1 MLKGIYFLETNS
13 SVLSDMEGCFTIN
26 DAFVYKGGCGV
37 IREAVKQLEKMQDIS
52 FIVISDRLID
62 GTCEEALEQLS
73 TISAQMIVATST
85 KDELMR
91 TRLAKR
97 AKLLPYPYSYEELD
111 ALLKKICGSSSY
123 EDGEIEDIANSDIS
137 RDVDN
142 PFSAGK
148 NAEDTS
154 EPESVIR
161 KSSFQDRLKD
171 VQLSK
176 TSERAG
182 RMMPQHTVVIYNQKG
197 GVGKSTIAKEL
208 SIAMTCLSIQKGKE
222 LYRPK
227 VCLCDLDLDSSDISS
242 LLGLPLEPNIK
253 QWSDDISKQYEKAKK
268 RINLLGY
275 KFVLSLPTNNYF
287 DGYEYPLDKLVS
299 NEKEAIHFSLSGHIL
314 DGYRNLYQEKTAIAD
329 IKIDQSYY
337 DSYVSVLGIIKNIKQ
352 RTTKKG
358 SQMAFLSLEDET
370 GELEGVIFPK
380 DFEKIKNNYLKF
392 VNLPVIFDGKLQH
405 ENKDGEDKF
414 SLIISSIKIIDSPTK
429 VYIHNNSNINKE
441 FVEKLSSNNGISE
454 VIVVDTQ
461 RTKIRILPFK
471 INLEKSKVILKE
483 YNIDYIIV

>member
-148 NAEDTS
+148 KAEETP
-154 EPESVIR
+154 EPEAVIR

-208 SIAMTCLSIQKGKE
+208 AIAMTCLSIQKGKE

-268 RINLLGY
+268 MDTV
-275 KFVLSLPTNNYF
+275 F
-287 DGYEYPLDKLVS
+287 
-299 NEKEAIHFSLSGHIL
+299 FS
-314 DGYRNLYQEKTAIAD
+314 EWD
-329 IKIDQSYY
+329 IKQNYLQQHESGL
-337 DSYVSVLGIIKNIKQ
+337 YVLTAPEIKTEGITINYRTVSTIIGNCRKKQTKQRKCASGLKVIKN
-352 RTTKKG
+352 
-358 SQMAFLSLEDET
+358 
-370 GELEGVIFPK
+370 
-380 DFEKIKNNYLKF
+380 
-392 VNLPVIFDGKLQH
+392 
-405 ENKDGEDKF
+405 
-414 SLIISSIKIIDSPTK
+414 
-429 VYIHNNSNINKE
+429 
-441 FVEKLSSNNGISE
+441 
-454 VIVVDTQ
+454 
-461 RTKIRILPFK
+461 RIWS
-471 INLEKSKVILKE
+471 KSKNTIPQ
-483 YNIDYIIV
+483 

>member
-37 IREAVKQLEKMQDIS
+37 IREAVKQLEKMQDVS

-91 TRLAKR
+91 TRLVKR

-148 NAEDTS
+148 KTEETPES
-154 EPESVIR
+154 EPVIR

-182 RMMPQHTVVIYNQKG
+182 RMTPQHTVVIYNQKG

-208 SIAMTCLSIQKGKE
+208 AIAMTCLSIQKGKE

-242 LLGLPLEPNIK
+242 FLGLPLEPNIK

-268 RINLLGY
+268 MDTVFFSEWDIKQNYLQQHESGLYVLTAPEIKTEGITINYRTVSTIIENLKLCEFDVIIVDTGANILDYTISAILAATDILALSTCDVVSAKRIDGVLEDILSNVDGFDRNKMKLLINRY
-275 KFVLSLPTNNYF
+275 DPAFNITP
-287 DGYEYPLDKLVS
+287 E
-299 NEKEAIHFSLSGHIL
+299 ELSG
-314 DGYRNLYQEKTAIAD
+314 
-329 IKIDQSYY
+329 
-337 DSYVSVLGIIKNIKQ
+337 VL
-352 RTTKKG
+352 
-358 SQMAFLSLEDET
+358 QMPLI
-370 GELEGVIFPK
+370 GVIP
-380 DFEKIKNNYLKF
+380 DCREITN
-392 VNLPVIFDGKLQH
+392 V
-405 ENKDGEDKF
+405 
-414 SLIISSIKIIDSPTK
+414 
-429 VYIHNNSNINKE
+429 
-441 FVEKLSSNNGISE
+441 NNGGNS
-454 VIVVDTQ
+454 VFYGNTRSGDKQKAFANAV
-461 RTKIRILPFK
+461 RTVAKRLLELDIGEHTAVTSFEENREPRLFDFLFK
-471 INLEKSKVILKE
+471 RK
-483 YNIDYIIV
+483 

>member
-37 IREAVKQLEKMQDIS
+37 IREAVKQLEKMQDVS

-85 KDELMR
+85 RDELMR

-148 NAEDTS
+148 KAEDTP
-154 EPESVIR
+154 EPGPVLR

-182 RMMPQHTVVIYNQKG
+182 RMTPQHTIVIYNQKG

-208 SIAMTCLSIQKGKE
+208 AIAMTCLSIQKGKE

-268 RINLLGY
+268 MDTVFFSEWDIKQNYLQQHESGLYVLTAPEIKTEGITINYRTVSTIIENLKLCEFDVIIVDTGANILDYTISAILAATDILALSTCDVVSAKRIDGVLEDILSNVDAFDRNKMKLLINRY
-275 KFVLSLPTNNYF
+275 DPAFNITP
-287 DGYEYPLDKLVS
+287 E
-299 NEKEAIHFSLSGHIL
+299 ELSG
-314 DGYRNLYQEKTAIAD
+314 
-329 IKIDQSYY
+329 
-337 DSYVSVLGIIKNIKQ
+337 VL
-352 RTTKKG
+352 
-358 SQMAFLSLEDET
+358 QMPLI
-370 GELEGVIFPK
+370 GVIP
-380 DFEKIKNNYLKF
+380 DCREITN
-392 VNLPVIFDGKLQH
+392 V
-405 ENKDGEDKF
+405 
-414 SLIISSIKIIDSPTK
+414 
-429 VYIHNNSNINKE
+429 
-441 FVEKLSSNNGISE
+441 NNGGNSVFYGNTRSGDKQKAFANAVRAVAKRLLELDIGEHTAVTSFDE
-454 VIVVDTQ
+454 NREPRLFDF
-461 RTKIRILPFK
+461 LFK
-471 INLEKSKVILKE
+471 RK
-483 YNIDYIIV
+483 

>member
-37 IREAVKQLEKMQDIS
+37 IREAVKQLEKMQDVS

-148 NAEDTS
+148 KTEETPDS
-154 EPESVIR
+154 EPVIR

-182 RMMPQHTVVIYNQKG
+182 RMTPQHTVVIYNQKG

-208 SIAMTCLSIQKGKE
+208 AIAMTCLSIQKGKE

-268 RINLLGY
+268 MDTVFFSEWDIKQNYLQQHESGLYVLTAPEIKTEGITINYRTVSTIIENLKLCEFDVIIVDTGANILDYTISAILAATDILALSTCDVVSAKRIDGVLEDILSNVDAFDRNKMKLLINRY
-275 KFVLSLPTNNYF
+275 DPAFNITP
-287 DGYEYPLDKLVS
+287 E
-299 NEKEAIHFSLSGHIL
+299 ELSG
-314 DGYRNLYQEKTAIAD
+314 
-329 IKIDQSYY
+329 
-337 DSYVSVLGIIKNIKQ
+337 VL
-352 RTTKKG
+352 
-358 SQMAFLSLEDET
+358 QMPLI
-370 GELEGVIFPK
+370 GVIP
-380 DFEKIKNNYLKF
+380 DCREITN
-392 VNLPVIFDGKLQH
+392 V
-405 ENKDGEDKF
+405 
-414 SLIISSIKIIDSPTK
+414 
-429 VYIHNNSNINKE
+429 
-441 FVEKLSSNNGISE
+441 NNGGNSVFYGNTRSGDKQKAFANAVRAVAKRLLELDIGEHTAVTSFDKNRE
-454 VIVVDTQ
+454 PRLFDF
-461 RTKIRILPFK
+461 LFK
-471 INLEKSKVILKE
+471 RK
-483 YNIDYIIV
+483 

>member
-37 IREAVKQLEKMQDIS
+37 IREAVKQLEKMQDVS

-85 KDELMR
+85 RDELMR

-142 PFSAGK
+142 PFSTGK
-148 NAEDTS
+148 KAEDTS
-154 EPESVIR
+154 EPEPESVIR

-268 RINLLGY
+268 MDTVFFSEWDIKQNYLQQHESGLYVLTAPEIKTEGITINYRTVSTIIENLKLCEFDVIIVDTGANILDYTISAILAATDILALSTCDVVSAKRIDGVLEDILSNVDAFDRNKMKLLINRY
-275 KFVLSLPTNNYF
+275 DPAFNITP
-287 DGYEYPLDKLVS
+287 E
-299 NEKEAIHFSLSGHIL
+299 ELSG
-314 DGYRNLYQEKTAIAD
+314 
-329 IKIDQSYY
+329 
-337 DSYVSVLGIIKNIKQ
+337 VL
-352 RTTKKG
+352 
-358 SQMAFLSLEDET
+358 QMPLI
-370 GELEGVIFPK
+370 GVIP
-380 DFEKIKNNYLKF
+380 DCREITN
-392 VNLPVIFDGKLQH
+392 V
-405 ENKDGEDKF
+405 
-414 SLIISSIKIIDSPTK
+414 
-429 VYIHNNSNINKE
+429 
-441 FVEKLSSNNGISE
+441 NNGGNSVFYGNTRSGDKQKAFANAVRAVAKRLLELDIGEHTAVTSFDE
-454 VIVVDTQ
+454 NREPRLFDF
-461 RTKIRILPFK
+461 LFK
-471 INLEKSKVILKE
+471 RK
-483 YNIDYIIV
+483 

>member
-37 IREAVKQLEKMQDIS
+37 IREAVKQLEKMQDVS

-85 KDELMR
+85 RDELMR

-148 NAEDTS
+148 KAEDTS
-154 EPESVIR
+154 EPEPESVIR

-253 QWSDDISKQYEKAKK
+253 QNYLQQHESGLYVLTAPEIKTEGITINYRTVSTIIENLKLCEFDVIIVDTGANILDYTISAILAATDILALSTCDVVSAK
-268 RINLLGY
+268 RIDGVLEDILSNVDGFDRNKMKLLINRY
-275 KFVLSLPTNNYF
+275 DPAFNITP
-287 DGYEYPLDKLVS
+287 E
-299 NEKEAIHFSLSGHIL
+299 ELSG
-314 DGYRNLYQEKTAIAD
+314 
-329 IKIDQSYY
+329 
-337 DSYVSVLGIIKNIKQ
+337 VL
-352 RTTKKG
+352 
-358 SQMAFLSLEDET
+358 QMPLI
-370 GELEGVIFPK
+370 GVIP
-380 DFEKIKNNYLKF
+380 DCREITN
-392 VNLPVIFDGKLQH
+392 V
-405 ENKDGEDKF
+405 
-414 SLIISSIKIIDSPTK
+414 
-429 VYIHNNSNINKE
+429 
-441 FVEKLSSNNGISE
+441 NNGGNS
-454 VIVVDTQ
+454 VFYGNTRSGDKQKAFANAV
-461 RTKIRILPFK
+461 RTVAKRLLELDIGEHTAVTSFEENREPRLFDFLFK
-471 INLEKSKVILKE
+471 RK
-483 YNIDYIIV
+483 

>member
-37 IREAVKQLEKMQDIS
+37 IREAVKQLEKMQDVS

-62 GTCEEALEQLS
+62 GTCEEALEQFS
-73 TISAQMIVATST
+73 TISAQMIVATLT
-85 KDELMR
+85 RDELMR

-148 NAEDTS
+148 KAEDTS
-154 EPESVIR
+154 EPEPESVIR

-268 RINLLGY
+268 MDTVFFSEWDIKQNYLQQHESGLYVLTAPEIKTEGITINYRTVSTIIENLKLCEFDVIIVDTGANILDYTISAILAATDILALSTCDVVSAKRIDGVLEDILSNVDGFDRNKMKLLINRY
-275 KFVLSLPTNNYF
+275 DPAFNITP
-287 DGYEYPLDKLVS
+287 E
-299 NEKEAIHFSLSGHIL
+299 ELSG
-314 DGYRNLYQEKTAIAD
+314 
-329 IKIDQSYY
+329 
-337 DSYVSVLGIIKNIKQ
+337 VL
-352 RTTKKG
+352 
-358 SQMAFLSLEDET
+358 QMPLI
-370 GELEGVIFPK
+370 GVIP
-380 DFEKIKNNYLKF
+380 DCREITN
-392 VNLPVIFDGKLQH
+392 V
-405 ENKDGEDKF
+405 
-414 SLIISSIKIIDSPTK
+414 
-429 VYIHNNSNINKE
+429 
-441 FVEKLSSNNGISE
+441 NNGGNS
-454 VIVVDTQ
+454 VFYGNTRSGDKQKAFANAV
-461 RTKIRILPFK
+461 RTVAKRLLELDIGEHTAVTSFEENREPRLFDFLFK
-471 INLEKSKVILKE
+471 RK
-483 YNIDYIIV
+483 

>member
-37 IREAVKQLEKMQDIS
+37 IREAVKQLEKMQDVS

-85 KDELMR
+85 RDELMR

-148 NAEDTS
+148 KAEDTP
-154 EPESVIR
+154 EPGPVLR

-182 RMMPQHTVVIYNQKG
+182 RMTPQHTVVIYNQKG

-208 SIAMTCLSIQKGKE
+208 AIAMTCLSIQKGKE

-227 VCLCDLDLDSSDISS
+227 VCLCDLDLDSSDVSS
-242 LLGLPLEPNIK
+242 LLGLPLEPSIK
-253 QWSDDISKQYEKAKK
+253 QWSDDISKQYEKLKKMDTVFFSEWDIKQNYLQQHESGLYVLVAPEIKTEGLSINYRTVSTIIENLKLCEFDVIIIDTGSNIFDYTISAILAATDILALSTCDVVSAK
-268 RINLLGY
+268 RIDGVLEDILLNVDGFDRSRMKLLINRY
-275 KFVLSLPTNNYF
+275 DPTFNITP
-287 DGYEYPLDKLVS
+287 E
-299 NEKEAIHFSLSGHIL
+299 ELSG
-314 DGYRNLYQEKTAIAD
+314 
-329 IKIDQSYY
+329 
-337 DSYVSVLGIIKNIKQ
+337 VL
-352 RTTKKG
+352 
-358 SQMAFLSLEDET
+358 QMPLI
-370 GELEGVIFPK
+370 GVIP
-380 DFEKIKNNYLKF
+380 DCREITN
-392 VNLPVIFDGKLQH
+392 V
-405 ENKDGEDKF
+405 
-414 SLIISSIKIIDSPTK
+414 
-429 VYIHNNSNINKE
+429 
-441 FVEKLSSNNGISE
+441 NNGGNS
-454 VIVVDTQ
+454 VFYGNTRSTDKQKAFANAVRSVAK
-461 RTKIRILPFK
+461 RL
-471 INLEKSKVILKE
+471 LELDAGEGSAPMEIGESSDRGLFSFLFRRK
-483 YNIDYIIV
+483 

>member
-37 IREAVKQLEKMQDIS
+37 IREAVKQLEKMQDVS

-62 GTCEEALEQLS
+62 GTCEEALEQFS

-85 KDELMR
+85 EDELMR

-148 NAEDTS
+148 KAEKTP
-154 EPESVIR
+154 EPEPVIR

-182 RMMPQHTVVIYNQKG
+182 RMTPQHTVVIYNQKG

-208 SIAMTCLSIQKGKE
+208 AIAMTCLSIQKGKE

-268 RINLLGY
+268 MDTVFFSEWDIKQNYLQQHESGLYVLTAPEIKTEGITINYRTVSTIIENLKLCEFDVIIVDTGANILDYTISAILAATDILALSTCDVVSAKRIDGVLEDILSNVDAFDRNKMKLLINRY
-275 KFVLSLPTNNYF
+275 DPAFNITP
-287 DGYEYPLDKLVS
+287 E
-299 NEKEAIHFSLSGHIL
+299 ELSG
-314 DGYRNLYQEKTAIAD
+314 
-329 IKIDQSYY
+329 
-337 DSYVSVLGIIKNIKQ
+337 VL
-352 RTTKKG
+352 
-358 SQMAFLSLEDET
+358 QMPLI
-370 GELEGVIFPK
+370 GVIP
-380 DFEKIKNNYLKF
+380 DCREITN
-392 VNLPVIFDGKLQH
+392 V
-405 ENKDGEDKF
+405 
-414 SLIISSIKIIDSPTK
+414 
-429 VYIHNNSNINKE
+429 
-441 FVEKLSSNNGISE
+441 NNGGNSVFYGNTRSGDKQKAFANAVRAVAKRLLELDIGEHTAVTSFDE
-454 VIVVDTQ
+454 NREPRLFDF
-461 RTKIRILPFK
+461 LFK
-471 INLEKSKVILKE
+471 RK
-483 YNIDYIIV
+483 

>member
-13 SVLSDMEGCFTIN
+13 SALSDMEGCFTIN

-37 IREAVKQLEKMQDIS
+37 IREAVKQLEKMQDVS

-85 KDELMR
+85 RDELMR

-148 NAEDTS
+148 KAEDTS
-154 EPESVIR
+154 EPEPESVIR

-268 RINLLGY
+268 MDTVFFSEWDIKQNYLQQHESGLYVLTAPEIKTEGITINYRTVSTIIENLKLCEFDVIIVDTGANILDYTISAILAATDILALSTCDVVSAKRIDGVLEDILSNVDGFDRNKMKLLINRY
-275 KFVLSLPTNNYF
+275 DPAFNITP
-287 DGYEYPLDKLVS
+287 E
-299 NEKEAIHFSLSGHIL
+299 ELSG
-314 DGYRNLYQEKTAIAD
+314 
-329 IKIDQSYY
+329 
-337 DSYVSVLGIIKNIKQ
+337 VL
-352 RTTKKG
+352 
-358 SQMAFLSLEDET
+358 QMPLI
-370 GELEGVIFPK
+370 GVIP
-380 DFEKIKNNYLKF
+380 DCREITN
-392 VNLPVIFDGKLQH
+392 V
-405 ENKDGEDKF
+405 
-414 SLIISSIKIIDSPTK
+414 
-429 VYIHNNSNINKE
+429 
-441 FVEKLSSNNGISE
+441 NNGGNSVFYGNTRSGDKQKAFANAVRAVAKRLLELDIGEHTAVTSFE
-454 VIVVDTQ
+454 ENREPRLFDF
-461 RTKIRILPFK
+461 LFK
-471 INLEKSKVILKE
+471 RK
-483 YNIDYIIV
+483 

>member
-37 IREAVKQLEKMQDIS
+37 IREAVKQLEKMQDVS

-85 KDELMR
+85 EDELMR

-148 NAEDTS
+148 KAEKTP
-154 EPESVIR
+154 EPEPVIR

-182 RMMPQHTVVIYNQKG
+182 RMTPQHTVVIYNQKG

-208 SIAMTCLSIQKGKE
+208 AIAMTCLSIQKGKE

-253 QWSDDISKQYEKAKK
+253 QWSDDISKQYEKVKKMDTVFFSEWDIKQNYLQQHESGLYVLTAPEIKTEGITINYRTVSTIIENLKLCEFDVIIVDTGANILDYTISAILAATDILALSTCDVVSAK
-268 RINLLGY
+268 RIDGVLEDILSNVDAFDRNKMKLLINRY
-275 KFVLSLPTNNYF
+275 DPAFNITP
-287 DGYEYPLDKLVS
+287 E
-299 NEKEAIHFSLSGHIL
+299 ELSG
-314 DGYRNLYQEKTAIAD
+314 
-329 IKIDQSYY
+329 
-337 DSYVSVLGIIKNIKQ
+337 VL
-352 RTTKKG
+352 
-358 SQMAFLSLEDET
+358 QMPLI
-370 GELEGVIFPK
+370 GVIP
-380 DFEKIKNNYLKF
+380 DCREITN
-392 VNLPVIFDGKLQH
+392 V
-405 ENKDGEDKF
+405 
-414 SLIISSIKIIDSPTK
+414 
-429 VYIHNNSNINKE
+429 
-441 FVEKLSSNNGISE
+441 NNGGNSVFYGNTRSGDKQKAFANAVRAVAKRLLELDIGEHTAVTSFDE
-454 VIVVDTQ
+454 NREPRLFDF
-461 RTKIRILPFK
+461 LFK
-471 INLEKSKVILKE
+471 RK
-483 YNIDYIIV
+483 

>member
-37 IREAVKQLEKMQDIS
+37 IREAVKQLEKMQDVS

-85 KDELMR
+85 RDELMR

-148 NAEDTS
+148 KAEDTS
-154 EPESVIR
+154 EPEPIIR
-161 KSSFQDRLKD
+161 KSSFHDRLKD

-182 RMMPQHTVVIYNQKG
+182 RMTPQHTVVIYNQKG

-208 SIAMTCLSIQKGKE
+208 AIAMTCLSIQKGKE

-268 RINLLGY
+268 MDTVFFSEWDIKQNYLQQHESGLYVLTAPEIKTEGITINYRTVSTIIENLKLCEFDVIIVDTGANILDYTISAILAATDILALSTCDVVSAKRIDGVLEDILSNVDGFDRNKMKLLINRY
-275 KFVLSLPTNNYF
+275 DPTFNITP
-287 DGYEYPLDKLVS
+287 E
-299 NEKEAIHFSLSGHIL
+299 ELSG
-314 DGYRNLYQEKTAIAD
+314 
-329 IKIDQSYY
+329 
-337 DSYVSVLGIIKNIKQ
+337 VL
-352 RTTKKG
+352 
-358 SQMAFLSLEDET
+358 QMPLI
-370 GELEGVIFPK
+370 GVIP
-380 DFEKIKNNYLKF
+380 DCREITN
-392 VNLPVIFDGKLQH
+392 V
-405 ENKDGEDKF
+405 
-414 SLIISSIKIIDSPTK
+414 
-429 VYIHNNSNINKE
+429 
-441 FVEKLSSNNGISE
+441 NNGGNS
-454 VIVVDTQ
+454 VFYGNTRSGDKQKAFANAV
-461 RTKIRILPFK
+461 RTVAKRLLELDIGEHTAVTSFEENREPRLFDFLFK
-471 INLEKSKVILKE
+471 RK
-483 YNIDYIIV
+483 

>member
-37 IREAVKQLEKMQDIS
+37 IREAVKQLEKMQDVS

-148 NAEDTS
+148 KTEETPES
-154 EPESVIR
+154 EPVIR

-182 RMMPQHTVVIYNQKG
+182 RMTPQHTVVIYNQKG

-208 SIAMTCLSIQKGKE
+208 AIAMTCLSIQKGKE

-268 RINLLGY
+268 MDTVFFSEWDIKQNYLQQHESGLYVLTAPEIKTEGITINYRTVSTIIENLKLCEFDVIIVDTGANILDYTISAILAATDILALSTCDVVSAKRIDGVLEDILSNVDGFDRNKMKLLINRY
-275 KFVLSLPTNNYF
+275 DPAFNITP
-287 DGYEYPLDKLVS
+287 E
-299 NEKEAIHFSLSGHIL
+299 ELSG
-314 DGYRNLYQEKTAIAD
+314 
-329 IKIDQSYY
+329 
-337 DSYVSVLGIIKNIKQ
+337 VL
-352 RTTKKG
+352 
-358 SQMAFLSLEDET
+358 QMPLI
-370 GELEGVIFPK
+370 GVIP
-380 DFEKIKNNYLKF
+380 DCREITN
-392 VNLPVIFDGKLQH
+392 V
-405 ENKDGEDKF
+405 
-414 SLIISSIKIIDSPTK
+414 
-429 VYIHNNSNINKE
+429 
-441 FVEKLSSNNGISE
+441 NNGGNS
-454 VIVVDTQ
+454 VFYGNTRSGDKQ
-461 RTKIRILPFK
+461 KAFANAIRAVAKRLLELDIGEHTAVTSFDENREPRLFDFLFK
-471 INLEKSKVILKE
+471 RK
-483 YNIDYIIV
+483 

>member
-37 IREAVKQLEKMQDIS
+37 IREAVKQLEKMQDVS

-91 TRLAKR
+91 TRLVKR

-148 NAEDTS
+148 KTEETPES
-154 EPESVIR
+154 EPVIR

-182 RMMPQHTVVIYNQKG
+182 RMTPQHTVVIYNQKG

-208 SIAMTCLSIQKGKE
+208 AIAMTCLSIQKGKE

-268 RINLLGY
+268 MDTVFFSEWDIKQNYLQQHESGLYVLTAPEIKTEGITINYRTVSTIIENLKLCEFDVIIVDTGANILDYTISAILAATDILALSTCDVVSAKRIDGVLEDILSNVDAFDRNKMKLLINRY
-275 KFVLSLPTNNYF
+275 DPAFNITP
-287 DGYEYPLDKLVS
+287 E
-299 NEKEAIHFSLSGHIL
+299 ELSG
-314 DGYRNLYQEKTAIAD
+314 
-329 IKIDQSYY
+329 
-337 DSYVSVLGIIKNIKQ
+337 VL
-352 RTTKKG
+352 
-358 SQMAFLSLEDET
+358 QMPLI
-370 GELEGVIFPK
+370 GVIP
-380 DFEKIKNNYLKF
+380 DCREITN
-392 VNLPVIFDGKLQH
+392 V
-405 ENKDGEDKF
+405 
-414 SLIISSIKIIDSPTK
+414 
-429 VYIHNNSNINKE
+429 
-441 FVEKLSSNNGISE
+441 NNGGNSVFYGNTRSGDKQKAFANAVRAVAKRLLELDIGEHTAVTSFDE
-454 VIVVDTQ
+454 NREPRLFDF
-461 RTKIRILPFK
+461 LFK
-471 INLEKSKVILKE
+471 RK
-483 YNIDYIIV
+483 

>member
-37 IREAVKQLEKMQDIS
+37 IREAVKQLEKMQDVS

-85 KDELMR
+85 RDELMR

-148 NAEDTS
+148 KAEDTS
-154 EPESVIR
+154 EPEPESVIR

-268 RINLLGY
+268 MDTVFFSEWDIKQNYLQQHESGLYVLTAPEIKTEGITINYRTVSTIIENLKLCEFDVIIVDTGANILDYTISAILAATDILALSTCDVVSAKRIDGVLEDILSNVDGFDRNKMKLLINRY
-275 KFVLSLPTNNYF
+275 DPAFNITP
-287 DGYEYPLDKLVS
+287 E
-299 NEKEAIHFSLSGHIL
+299 ELSG
-314 DGYRNLYQEKTAIAD
+314 
-329 IKIDQSYY
+329 
-337 DSYVSVLGIIKNIKQ
+337 VL
-352 RTTKKG
+352 
-358 SQMAFLSLEDET
+358 QMPLI
-370 GELEGVIFPK
+370 GVIP
-380 DFEKIKNNYLKF
+380 DCREITN
-392 VNLPVIFDGKLQH
+392 V
-405 ENKDGEDKF
+405 
-414 SLIISSIKIIDSPTK
+414 
-429 VYIHNNSNINKE
+429 
-441 FVEKLSSNNGISE
+441 NNGGNS
-454 VIVVDTQ
+454 VFYGNTRSGDKQKAFANAV
-461 RTKIRILPFK
+461 RTVAKRLLELDIGEHTAVTSFEENRESRLFDFLFK
-471 INLEKSKVILKE
+471 RK
-483 YNIDYIIV
+483 

>member
-13 SVLSDMEGCFTIN
+13 SVISDMEGCFTIN

-37 IREAVKQLEKMQDIS
+37 IREAVKQLEKMQDVS

-62 GTCEEALEQLS
+62 GTCEEALEQFS

-85 KDELMR
+85 RDELMR

-148 NAEDTS
+148 KTEETPES
-154 EPESVIR
+154 EPVIR

-182 RMMPQHTVVIYNQKG
+182 RMTPQHTVVIYNQKG

-208 SIAMTCLSIQKGKE
+208 AIAMTCLSIQKGKE

-268 RINLLGY
+268 MDTVFFSEWDIKQNYLQQHESGLYVLTAPEIKTEGITINYRTVSTIIENLKLCEFDVIIVDTGANILDYTISAILAATDILALSTCDVVSAKRIDGVLEDILSNVDAFDRNKMKLLINRY
-275 KFVLSLPTNNYF
+275 DPAFNITP
-287 DGYEYPLDKLVS
+287 E
-299 NEKEAIHFSLSGHIL
+299 ELSG
-314 DGYRNLYQEKTAIAD
+314 
-329 IKIDQSYY
+329 
-337 DSYVSVLGIIKNIKQ
+337 VL
-352 RTTKKG
+352 
-358 SQMAFLSLEDET
+358 QMPLI
-370 GELEGVIFPK
+370 GVIP
-380 DFEKIKNNYLKF
+380 DCREITN
-392 VNLPVIFDGKLQH
+392 V
-405 ENKDGEDKF
+405 
-414 SLIISSIKIIDSPTK
+414 
-429 VYIHNNSNINKE
+429 
-441 FVEKLSSNNGISE
+441 NNGGNSVFYGNTRSGDKQKAFANAVRAVAKRLLELDIGEHTAVTSFDE
-454 VIVVDTQ
+454 NREPRLFDF
-461 RTKIRILPFK
+461 LFK
-471 INLEKSKVILKE
+471 RK
-483 YNIDYIIV
+483 

>member
-13 SVLSDMEGCFTIN
+13 NVLSDMEGCFTIN

-37 IREAVKQLEKMQDIS
+37 IREAVKQLEKMQDVS

-85 KDELMR
+85 RDELMR

-148 NAEDTS
+148 KAEDTP
-154 EPESVIR
+154 EPGPVLR

-182 RMMPQHTVVIYNQKG
+182 RMTPQHTVVIYNQKG

-208 SIAMTCLSIQKGKE
+208 AIAMTCLSIQKGKE

-268 RINLLGY
+268 MDTVFFSEWDIKQNYLQQHESGLYVLTAPEIKTEGITINYRTVSTIIENLKLCEFDVIIVDTGANILDYTISAILAATDILALSTCDVVSAKRIDGVLEDILSNVDAFDRNKMKLLINRY
-275 KFVLSLPTNNYF
+275 DPAFNITP
-287 DGYEYPLDKLVS
+287 E
-299 NEKEAIHFSLSGHIL
+299 ELSG
-314 DGYRNLYQEKTAIAD
+314 
-329 IKIDQSYY
+329 
-337 DSYVSVLGIIKNIKQ
+337 VL
-352 RTTKKG
+352 
-358 SQMAFLSLEDET
+358 QMPLI
-370 GELEGVIFPK
+370 GVIP
-380 DFEKIKNNYLKF
+380 DCREITN
-392 VNLPVIFDGKLQH
+392 V
-405 ENKDGEDKF
+405 
-414 SLIISSIKIIDSPTK
+414 
-429 VYIHNNSNINKE
+429 
-441 FVEKLSSNNGISE
+441 NNGGNSVFYGNTRSGDKQKAFANAVRAVAKRLLELDIGEHTAVTSFDE
-454 VIVVDTQ
+454 NREPRLFDF
-461 RTKIRILPFK
+461 LFK
-471 INLEKSKVILKE
+471 RK
-483 YNIDYIIV
+483 